1 MKSPAATVL
10 RHDNPLSY
18 NPPQY
23 KPGPGFTPFNPSRTL
38 MKQVR
43 RTLPRLLRL
52 LALTALVG
60 TGAAQAQANDYAEI
74 TQLLKAGKAAEAL
87 TKADQ
92 RLSAT
97 PRDPQLRFLK
107 GVAQADSGKPA
118 DAVATFTKLTEDYPE
133 LPEPYN
139 NLAVLYANQNQ
150 LDKARTALEMAIRT
164 NPSYATA
171 HENLGDIYAKLASQ
185 AYNKA
190 LQLDAANATSVK
202 PKLAL
207 IRELFSADIAKG
219 AKPAAAAPAPAV
231 VATQRPAPA
240 PAPAA
245 APAPTTAPAATAA
258 APAATPAPA
267 PAAPDAAKQEAAKDA
282 KEVTAA
288 VQAWAAAW
296 AAKDMKAYLAAYGKD
311 FDPPG
316 RMTRAAWEKER
327 EARIVGKSKI
337 TVQVSDLNVSVNGN
351 QATARFRQAY
361 SADSLNVSSRKTLD
375 LVESNGRWL
384 IVREATG
391 G

>member
-10 RHDNPLSY
+10 RHDNALSY

-23 KPGPGFTPFNPSRTL
+23 KPGPGFTPFNPSRTP

-107 GVAQADSGKPA
+107 GVAQAESGKPA

-267 PAAPDAAKQEAAKDA
+267 PAAAPDAAKQEAAKDA

-288 VQAWAAAW
+288 VQAW

-351 QATARFRQAY
+351 KATARFRQAY

>member
-107 GVAQADSGKPA
+107 GVAQAESGKPA

-245 APAPTTAPAATAA
+245 APAPTPAPAATAA

-267 PAAPDAAKQEAAKDA
+267 PAAAPDAAKQEAAKDA

-288 VQAWAAAW
+288 VQAW

-351 QATARFRQAY
+351 KATARFRQAY

>member
-258 APAATPAPA
+258 ATPAPA

-351 QATARFRQAY
+351 KATARFRQAY